1 MNTIESV
8 LLVIVSAILGGVAVI
23 QWQAMRS
30 DEDFRRDW
38 KELMKR
44 QEEDL

>member
-8 LLVIVSAILGGVAVI
+8 LLVIVSAILGCLSVI

-30 DEDFRRDW
+30 NKEFRRDW
-38 KELMKR
+38 EELMKR

>member
-1 MNTIESV
+1 MNTVESV
-8 LLVIVSAILGGVAVI
+8 LLVIVSAILGGLSVI

-30 DEDFRRDW
+30 SKEFRRDW
-38 KELMKR
+38 EELMKR